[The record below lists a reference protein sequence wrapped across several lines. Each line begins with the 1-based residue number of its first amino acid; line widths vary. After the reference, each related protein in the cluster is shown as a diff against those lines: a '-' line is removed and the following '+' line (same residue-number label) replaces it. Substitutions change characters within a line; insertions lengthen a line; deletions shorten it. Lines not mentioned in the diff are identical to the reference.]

1 MKKLNVRRRVCPFL
15 SYSERL
21 AGVLVLGISAAFLLF
36 NPVDARAGLIDKAMG
51 SLAAGDP
58 AEARRL
64 ARAVLADEPA
74 NARALLLLAQTEPGG
89 RTAQSWAEQAIAAAA
104 GRSPGDE
111 ATLFLIEALAAS
123 KSYGAIAERAERF
136 YRDFGR
142 DNKYADAV
150 RWWGALANLRLG
162 RSSVADADLNWAIK
176 NPTSSE
182 WSRSL
187 RLLYADSRTDVEQA
201 VGAYRDLMRVNDSYI
216 ESQCLLGL
224 IRAYKRLGESDRVIL
239 YRGILAEK
247 YPNVSLQFI
256 DPAASSAPAPAA
268 TDNEAELL
276 ADIEYTVQ
284 LGAFSNADNAKQLRV
299 KYQKR
304 GYTVHSFSRTVA
316 GKKYWVVQV
325 GSFALL
331 EQARELQEK
340 LQREDKANYRVV
352 VR

>member
-1 MKKLNVRRRVCPFL
+1 MRKLYVRRPGFRVRSHPDWLLCP
-15 SYSERL
+15 
-21 AGVLVLGISAAFLLF
+21 LVLCFSAVSILF

-51 SLAAGDP
+51 LLASGDP

-74 NARALLLLAQTEPGG
+74 NARALLLMAQTEPGG
-89 RTAQSWAEQAIAAAA
+89 RTAQSWAEQAIAASG

-111 ATLFLIEALAAS
+111 ATLFLIEAFAAT
-123 KSYGAIAERAERF
+123 KSYGAITERAERF

-142 DNKYADAV
+142 ENEYADAV
-150 RWWGALANLRLG
+150 RWWSTLANLKLG
-162 RSSVADADLNWAIK
+162 RSSAAAAELNWAVK
-176 NPTSSE
+176 NPTSSA

-187 RLLYADSRTDVEQA
+187 RLLYADSRTDVEEA

-224 IRAYKRLGESDRVIL
+224 IWAYERLGESDRVIL

-247 YPNVSLQFI
+247 FPNVSMHFI
-256 DPAASSAPAPAA
+256 EPAAAFPPAPAA
-268 TDNEAELL
+268 TDTEAERL
-276 ADIEYTVQ
+276 ADIDYTVQ
-284 LGAFSNADNAKQLRV
+284 LGAFSDADNARRLRV
-299 KYQKR
+299 KYQTR

-325 GSFALL
+325 GSFASMDK
-331 EQARELQEK
+331 ARELQEK